1 MRWWG
6 WGDPAHPA
14 GLPAHALEFLRET
27 VGIAERPRPPVALNR
42 VRLPASELSPDALAR
57 LREILGAEHVRDGH
71 SERVLHAAGKGYP
84 DLVRLRRGEP
94 EGAPDA
100 VLYPAGHE
108 QLRALLELCAG
119 SSLAVVP
126 FGGGTSVVGG
136 VAPLRGSHRGVLALD
151 TSRMS
156 GVIGLDERSATVKV
170 QAGIRAPALERH
182 LSARGLTLGHFPQ
195 SYEYVSLGGCAATRS
210 AGQASSGYGA
220 IEKMVL
226 GLRLAAP
233 AAEVALPAIP
243 ASAAGPGLRQL
254 LVGSEGALGVISEL
268 DLRVRPAPRE
278 RVYEGVFFE
287 DFAAGEETLRLL
299 AREHALPEVT
309 RLSDEQET
317 RMSLALAG
325 TAGLKDRLGRTYLR
339 LRGYGGGC
347 LAILGFEGDGEE
359 LACRRRRA
367 LALVGENGG
376 LAVGRA
382 PGEAWLKGR
391 FAAPYLR
398 DELLTY
404 GVMVETLETAA
415 QWSDVAGLHRSV
427 GAAIA
432 EALGA
437 GGKGGVGESPALVM
451 CHLSHVYE
459 TGASL
464 YFTLIARQR
473 EGAELEQW
481 RAVKQAAGEAIMAG
495 GGTITHHHAVGRDHA
510 PWIEREIGAG
520 GRGGAAGAEV
530 RARPRRNH
538 EPREAAGSQRRLK
551 GPRKTTGPG
560 WVGCALV
567 SRVTRILWNSLA
579 LVGSAEPPA
588 KLWLEPTAGL
598 LLSGRSLLRELYSHT
613 A

>member
-6 WGDPAHPA
+6 WGDAAHPP

-27 VGIAERPRPPVALNR
+27 VGLAERPRPPVALSR
-42 VRLPASELSPDALAR
+42 VRLPASTISPATLAS
-57 LREILGAEHVRDGH
+57 LREIVGAEHVRDGH

-84 DLVRLRRGEP
+84 DLVRLRAGEP

-100 VLYPAGHE
+100 VVYPGSHE
-108 QLRALLELCAG
+108 QLRALLELCAH
-119 SSLAVVP
+119 SSLAAVP

-136 VAPLRGSHRGVLALD
+136 VAPLRGSHGGVLALD
-151 TSRMS
+151 TGRMAD
-156 GVIGLDERSATVKV
+156 VLELDERSATVTV
-170 QAGIRAPALERH
+170 QGGMRAPALERRLAAH
-182 LSARGLTLGHFPQ
+182 GLTLGHFPQ
-195 SYEYVSLGGCAATRS
+195 SFEYVSLGGCAATRS

-220 IEKMVL
+220 IEKMIL

-233 AAEVALPAIP
+233 TAEIVLPAIP
-243 ASAAGPGLRQL
+243 ASAAGPGMRQL
-254 LVGSEGALGVISEL
+254 LVGSEGTLGVISEL

-278 RVYEGVFFE
+278 RIYEGVFFE

-299 AREHALPEVT
+299 AREHALPDVT

-325 TAGLKDRLGRTYLR
+325 TPGVKDRLGRAYLR

-367 LALVGENGG
+367 HAIVSQGGG

-382 PGEAWLKGR
+382 PGEAWLKSR

-398 DELLTY
+398 DELLTH

-415 QWSDVAGLHRSV
+415 QWSDVAALHRSV
-427 GAAIA
+427 SAAIVS
-432 EALGA
+432 ALSGGGA
-437 GGKGGVGESPALVM
+437 GGAGAGEPLVM

-464 YFTLIARQR
+464 YFTLLARQR
-473 EGAELEQW
+473 EGDELGQW
-481 RAVKQAAGEAIMAG
+481 RGVKQAAGEAIMAG
-495 GGTITHHHAVGRDHA
+495 GGTITHHHGVGRDHA
-510 PWIEREIGAG
+510 PWMAREIGDG
-520 GRGGAAGAEV
+520 GVEAL
-530 RARPRRNH
+530 RA
-538 EPREAAGSQRRLK
+538 LK
-551 GPRKTTGPG
+551 AQLDP
-560 WVGCALV
+560 
-567 SRVTRILWNSLA
+567 
-579 LVGSAEPPA
+579 
-588 KLWLEPTAGL
+588 AGL
-598 LLSGRSLLRELYSHT
+598 MNPGKLLDLSAS
-613 A
+613 